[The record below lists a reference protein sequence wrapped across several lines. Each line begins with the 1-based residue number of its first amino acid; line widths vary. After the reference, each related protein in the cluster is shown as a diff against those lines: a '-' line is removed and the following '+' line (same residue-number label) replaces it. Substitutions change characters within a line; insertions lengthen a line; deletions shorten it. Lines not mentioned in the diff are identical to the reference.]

1 MRIGFVTDTH
11 LGLQDKKGDNKIRNI
26 YTDILESFEE
36 QNIDTVVHL
45 GDCIDERTDT
55 DLDNLVEFVISELN
69 QFDNSF
75 VAPGNHDAIGL
86 NLSDF
91 QPYDVETPPVEL
103 YSSNGHSVLL
113 LETAMDVEYKNIG
126 CISDSSIDLVKDRLQ
141 SGYDLTLLSHYPLDY
156 TDIGSDVFNLIPE
169 RAFPV
174 NKIDLRE
181 IQNKYSGNIT
191 RVFCGHLHPSTT
203 TTTETSPVLESSMV
217 VVEPIT
223 SMSLKRGEVEV
234 SINESIKA
242 QDLIF
247 DI

>member
-11 LGLQDKKGDNKIRNI
+11 LGLHDETGNNKIKNTYR
-26 YTDILESFEE
+26 DILESFEE

-55 DLDNLVEFVISELN
+55 DLENLVEFVIGELS
-69 QFDNSF
+69 QFDNAF

-86 NLSDF
+86 DQSDF
-91 QPYDVETPPVEL
+91 QVYDVETPPVEL
-103 YSSNGHSVLL
+103 YSSNNHSVLL

-126 CISDSSIDLVKDRLQ
+126 CISDSSIELVKDRLE

-156 TDIGSDVFNLIPE
+156 TDTGSDVFNLIPE

-181 IQNKYSGNIT
+181 IQNEYSGNIT
-191 RVFCGHLHPSTT
+191 RMFCGHLHPETT
-203 TTTETSPVLESSMV
+203 TTTEKSPVLKSSMV

-223 SMSLKRGEVEV
+223 AMSLEHGEVEV
-234 SINESIKA
+234 SINESVKA
-242 QDLIF
+242 ENLIF
-247 DI
+247 DV